1 MKLFKHLLVILIIF
15 FKTGNLLSENNLFNV
30 NNILIEK
37 KEKETNQQL
46 ANRAIKKGFEQL
58 VDRILLKENKQLV
71 SNLNFTRIK
80 DLVKYYNIS
89 KNFELSNNSVNFNI
103 TFDKYKIHNLF
114 YEKEISY
121 SDINDKEFYILPIL
135 IENNEIFIF
144 SNNYFYENWNQDSND
159 KSLIDFILLIENIE
173 TIQIVNNL
181 RENLLDLNLKRIFV
195 EYQDKNKALVLIE
208 NKDINLQRVYL
219 KAQIENKTISKN
231 FLIKKEK
238 LDQNKFRE
246 KIILAIKDEII
257 NLVKTQNLIDIRT
270 PSFLNVKFNFNK
282 KNNLVLLNSKI
293 KNIELIE
300 NIFVKEFNKNYVSL
314 KIKYLGKLDKLLE
327 ILNKENIN
335 LELINDKWIIS
346 IL

>member
-15 FKTGNLLSENNLFNV
+15 LKTGNLLSENNLFNV

-46 ANRAIKKGFEQL
+46 ANRAIQKGFEQL
-58 VDRILLKENKQLV
+58 IDRILLKENKQLV

-89 KNFELSNNSVNFNI
+89 KNFDLSNNSVNFNI

-114 YEKEISY
+114 YEQEISY

-181 RENLLDLNLKRIFV
+181 RENLLNLNLKRIFK
-195 EYQDKNKALVLIE
+195 EYKDKNKALVLIE
-208 NKDINLQRVYL
+208 NKDINSQRVYL
-219 KAQIENKTISKN
+219 QAHIQNKTISKN

-246 KIILAIKDEII
+246 KIILTIKDEII
-257 NLVKTQNLIDIRT
+257 NLVKIQNLIDIRT

-293 KNIELIE
+293 KKIELIE
-300 NIFVKEFNKNYVSL
+300 NIFVQEFNKNYVSL

-327 ILNKENIN
+327 ILNKENIS
-335 LELINDKWIIS
+335 LKLINDKWIMS